1 MTIFN
6 KKTIGGYIMSEELN
20 NGENSLL
27 KNLEDGFTIWL
38 TGPSGAGKSTL
49 AYALEKKLLEKGF
62 RVEILDGDVIRNTL
76 YPNIG
81 FSKEARE
88 MHNRVVIH
96 LAKLLS
102 KNGVIT
108 IVSLISPYRAVR
120 EYARKEIQN
129 FMEVYIHSPLEV
141 RIQRDPKGLYAKA
154 LKGEIKGLT
163 GYDGVYEEP
172 ENPELKIESHKM
184 SIEEEVDT
192 VIRTAQKLGYL

>member
-1 MTIFN
+1 
-6 KKTIGGYIMSEELN
+6 GSHMSEELN